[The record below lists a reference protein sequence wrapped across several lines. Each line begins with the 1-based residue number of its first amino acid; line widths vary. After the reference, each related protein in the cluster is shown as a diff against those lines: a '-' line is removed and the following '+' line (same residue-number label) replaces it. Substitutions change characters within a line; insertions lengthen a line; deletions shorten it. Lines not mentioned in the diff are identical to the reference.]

1 MPTLTPSRVVALL
14 TPVFAALGS
23 ALSVG
28 VASLLPVNL
37 SPDAITGLLVAGA
50 TTALA
55 GVLAWFKGW
64 WAHEARTP
72 AGRAATLA
80 AHEAETVA
88 HTVGLTPEMVQA
100 IVEKAISTLPGV
112 TSGEVQKIV
121 EGEIAKL
128 AGLLHKPKARA
139 ATKTPAESPP
149 AASPAAQR
157 PR

>member
-1 MPTLTPSRVVALL
+1 MPTLTPGRIVALL
-14 TPVFAALGS
+14 LPVFAALGS

-55 GVLAWFKGW
+55 GALAWFKGW

-72 AGRAATLA
+72 AGRAATVA

-88 HTVGLTPEMVQA
+88 RAVGLTPEVVQA

-112 TSGEVQKIV
+112 TPGEVQKIV
-121 EGEIAKL
+121 EGEVGKL
-128 AGLLHKPKARA
+128 AGLIHQSPAESPKPKARHR
-139 ATKTPAESPP
+139 PP
-149 AASPAAQR
+149 AAPPAAQ
-157 PR
+157 